1 MIGNKGPT
9 LWDSPR
15 EKRIRKTEKI
25 NGMQILPRLAKQSYW
40 CMLVLTG
47 IVLIL
52 EGFLHI
58 RYSSSQGMQV
68 LFEKTTASALMCWT
82 FFALILVITSLVQLK
97 RLKNG
102 HVETKYVERPLGDD
116 TDPFEPVADPQP
128 KYIRYIK
135 TAAIGEGILLLLY
148 GLLLLLRG

>member
-25 NGMQILPRLAKQSYW
+25 NGMQLMPRLAKQSCW
-40 CMLVLTG
+40 CMFVLTG

-52 EGFLHI
+52 EVVLHI
-58 RYSSSQGMQV
+58 WYSASQGIWLMFV
-68 LFEKTTASALMCWT
+68 KMAVSALMCWT
-82 FFALILVITSLVQLK
+82 FFALILVVTSLVQLK

-102 HVETKYVERPLGDD
+102 HIETRYVERPLGDD

-128 KYIRYIK
+128 KYLRYIK

-148 GLLLLLRG
+148 GLSLLIR

>member
-1 MIGNKGPT
+1 MIGNKGPI

-25 NGMQILPRLAKQSYW
+25 NGTQLMPRLAKQSYW

-47 IVLIL
+47 VVVIL
-52 EGFLHI
+52 ETVLHI
-58 RYSSSQGMQV
+58 WYSSSQGMQV
-68 LFEKTTASALMCWT
+68 LLEKTAASALMCWT
-82 FFALILVITSLVQLK
+82 FFALILVVTSLVQLK

-102 HVETKYVERPLGDD
+102 HIETRYVERPLGDD

-128 KYIRYIK
+128 KYLRYIK

-148 GLLLLLRG
+148 GLSLLIR

>member
-25 NGMQILPRLAKQSYW
+25 NGMQIMPRLAKQSYC

-47 IVLIL
+47 IVVIL
-52 EGFLHI
+52 ELVLHI
-58 RYSSSQGMQV
+58 WYSSSQGIQV
-68 LFEKTTASALMCWT
+68 LFEKAAASAWMCWT
-82 FFALILVITSLVQLK
+82 FFALILVVTSLVQLK

-102 HVETKYVERPLGDD
+102 HIETRYVERPLGDD

-148 GLLLLLRG
+148 GIFLLIR